1 MYESLTVSLSCA
13 PRSVVPPTSGE
24 RPPTDVCCVVDVSS
38 SMGAE
43 CTNGDAESQG
53 LTVLDVV
60 KHACKTIAQSLS
72 SQDRFSLVR

>member
-1 MYESLTVSLSCA
+1 
-13 PRSVVPPTSGE
+13 
-24 RPPTDVCCVVDVSS
+24 
-38 SMGAE
+38 MGAE

-60 KHACKTIAQSLS
+60 KHACKTIAHSLS